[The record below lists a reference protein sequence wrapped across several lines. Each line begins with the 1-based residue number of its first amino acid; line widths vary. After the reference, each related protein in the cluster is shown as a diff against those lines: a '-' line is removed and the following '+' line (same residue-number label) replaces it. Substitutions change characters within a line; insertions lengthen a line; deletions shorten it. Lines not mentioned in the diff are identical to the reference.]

1 MSNSGRGAESSLLNS
16 PEKTFSQESK
26 ESRLSFYDLK
36 HENQDSSALSSRN
49 VLSNNDRHLGLPE
62 LQIVETPH
70 AREQL
75 VAGRP
80 ANQDLN
86 LIGELKAGGQ
96 VVRERYHD
104 TSSGQTRDF
113 VVARHQGRE
122 YRFEDKPITT
132 IPFDSGAGL
141 ETWRKRQIEQ
151 RSDKIIEEYAPRG
164 AFNSKG
170 SYDFKEFGD
179 TLTRISKM
187 TDLTEQE
194 KAYLWDNIMGRRGK
208 DYDASNH
215 GSREVVRDSLMP
227 WDVGHALLQGG
238 FKDRYHV
245 PLANLSPEAASREI
259 YIHEL
264 NEGTGKGFI
273 NEFAHH
279 VVSQIRGV
287 KLNTGDIA
295 ASEAQVAALR
305 AYKERGF
312 AGYAEVWRQGFLEQ

>member
-1 MSNSGRGAESSLLNS
+1 MSKSGRSTESSLLNV
-16 PEKTFSQESK
+16 PEKTVSQDSQESSLSFSNLDQESK
-26 ESRLSFYDLK
+26 ELSKLAFK
-36 HENQDSSALSSRN
+36 NT
-49 VLSNNDRHLGLPE
+49 LSNNDRHLGLPE

-70 AREQL
+70 ANEQL
-75 VAGRP
+75 LAGRP
-80 ANQDLN
+80 VDQSLN
-86 LIGELKAGGQ
+86 LIGELKTGGQ

-104 TSSGQTRDF
+104 ASSGQTRDF
-113 VVARHQGRE
+113 VVARHQGQE

-141 ETWRKRQIEQ
+141 ESWRKKQIEQ

-170 SYDFKEFGD
+170 TYDFKEFGD

-208 DYDASNH
+208 DYNASNH

-245 PLANLSPEAASREI
+245 PLANLSQEAASREI

-273 NEFAHH
+273 NEFGHH

-295 ASEAQVAALR
+295 ASEVQVAALR
-305 AYKERGF
+305 AYKEHGF
-312 AGYAEVWRQGFLEQ
+312 AGYAEVWRQGFLEK